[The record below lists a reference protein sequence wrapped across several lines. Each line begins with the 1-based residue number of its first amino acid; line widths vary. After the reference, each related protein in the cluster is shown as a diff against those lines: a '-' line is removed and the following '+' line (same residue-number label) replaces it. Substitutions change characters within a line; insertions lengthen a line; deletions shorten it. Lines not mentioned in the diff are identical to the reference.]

1 MASAASRK
9 SSALGWESAS
19 TKKIQSPRARA
30 APVLRARP
38 IWLTGSNTTCA
49 PAPFAISAVRSVEL
63 LSHTISS
70 DSQPRRAIPSMAARM
85 LESEARSNRS
95 SLNAGTTTEIFV
107 SLAPI
112 FIPSLGHG
120 LRLGRIGDLN
130 DQILDRL
137 DRAGVARHGVQRAG
151 RLVESLARPEPL
163 QRTVADFHLVGAF
176 QYIAERVAAGV
187 TVGAAA
193 VSGIALGPTQSH
205 HASQHVV
212 HRRPEELRLPG
223 SGIGRRLRACL
234 QRRHPLGPSRERHVG
249 NTRREECRC
258 ATEHRVGNEAVLHGL
273 LLARK

>member
-9 SSALGWESAS
+9 SAALGWESAS

-85 LESEARSNRS
+85 LESEPGSNRS
-95 SLNAGTTTEIFV
+95 SLNAGTTTEIFI
-107 SLAPI
+107 SLARR
-112 FIPSLGHG
+112 FSFNSSLGHG

-137 DRAGVARHGVQRAG
+137 DRAAVQ
-151 RLVESLARPEPL
+151 
-163 QRTVADFHLVGAF
+163 
-176 QYIAERVAAGV
+176 
-187 TVGAAA
+187 
-193 VSGIALGPTQSH
+193 VSGHRSEEHTSELQSH
-205 HASQHVV
+205 HDLVC
-212 HRRPEELRLPG
+212 RL
-223 SGIGRRLRACL
+223 
-234 QRRHPLGPSRERHVG
+234 
-249 NTRREECRC
+249 
-258 ATEHRVGNEAVLHGL
+258 
-273 LLARK
+273 